1 MTDEDLNAGIRETL
15 WGLRKKLKAAEDR
28 AEHAASTEISMVAKY
43 LRTQAGDILGNAMA
57 GRGTTE
63 RCEAGA
69 EALELAA
76 EAIEN
81 KEHWR

>member
-1 MTDEDLNAGIRETL
+1 MTEEDLSCGVRETI
-15 WGLRKKLKAAEDR
+15 WALRKKLKAAEDR
-28 AEHAASTEISMVAKY
+28 ADHAASTEMNMVVKY
-43 LRTQAGDILGNAMA
+43 LRRQADDILGNAIA
-57 GRGTTE
+57 GRGTAS